1 MKILSFFSHAF
12 RAPGLAVAVLLVG
25 LTTSCFDGLN
35 LYPKYGLNSATVY
48 APCDTCRNKTD
59 NYTMVLAKIYG
70 GLSLTG
76 NQGPAGQ
83 GDISG
88 DEGFSQYLR

>member
-1 MKILSFFSHAF
+1 MKILSFLSHAF

-35 LYPKYGLNSATVY
+35 LYPKYGLNSAMVY

-70 GLSLTG
+70 GLFFSG
-76 NQGPAGQ
+76 N
-83 GDISG
+83 
-88 DEGFSQYLR
+88 